1 LKQRSVKYNKLDMGK
16 KKVYGKC
23 RVCGEEKQ
31 LTQEHYIPR
40 SAGGGAKITLYS
52 GDELIKTLHKDEDG
66 NDYKPRGKIKQN
78 GLSEYTLCKECN
90 ELSGVL
96 YDKEFARF
104 HNGVH
109 HILTS
114 SIKIPAGQTMGDYL
128 DSKVVTMVLQGIKP
142 LNIAKRMLVSFC
154 SVEHPGLTERRP
166 EIRKAILDK
175 NYQPNTDN
183 FALYMSLHLGN
194 SAYYGTV
201 GVLKNI
207 GGNHITQA
215 YAGIE
220 NELIA
225 FYYSGDKGTK
235 AVGLENCTD
244 ITPWLTRYKY
254 DQAATV
260 KLELMFNKS
269 LNIRFPI
276 GANA

>member
-1 LKQRSVKYNKLDMGK
+1 MAK

-23 RVCGEEKQ
+23 RICGEKKQ

-40 SAGGGAKITLYS
+40 AAGGGVKVTLYS
-52 GDELIKTLHKDEDG
+52 GDELVKTLHKDEDG

-78 GLSEYTLCKECN
+78 GLAEHTLCKECN

-109 HILTS
+109 HIINS
-114 SIKIPAGQTMGDYL
+114 SIAIPKGQTLESHL
-128 DSKVVTMVLQGIKP
+128 DGEIVTMVLRDIKP

-154 SVEHPGLTERRP
+154 SVEHPGLTDRRP

-175 NYQPNTDN
+175 NYLPNTDD

-201 GVLKNI
+201 AALMNTGS
-207 GGNHITQA
+207 GYTTQA

-225 FYYSGDKGTK
+225 FYYSSDSETK
-235 AVGLENCTD
+235 TLGLNNCAD
-244 ITPWLTRYKY
+244 ITPWLSRYKY
-254 DQAATV
+254 DQTATV

-269 LNIRFPI
+269 KMIRFPI
-276 GANA
+276 S

>member
-1 LKQRSVKYNKLDMGK
+1 MAK

-23 RVCGEEKQ
+23 RICGEEKQ
-31 LTQEHYIPR
+31 LSQEHYIPR
-40 SAGGGAKITLYS
+40 AAGGGAKVTLYS

-78 GLSEYTLCKECN
+78 GLAEHTLCKECN
-90 ELSGVL
+90 ELSGAL

-109 HILTS
+109 HIITS
-114 SIKIPAGQTMGDYL
+114 SITIPKGQTMEDYL
-128 DSKVVTMVLQGIKP
+128 DGEVVTMVLQDIKP
-142 LNIAKRMLVSFC
+142 FNIAKRMLVSFC
-154 SVEHPGLTERRP
+154 SVEHPGLTDRRP
-166 EIRKAILDK
+166 EIRKAILNKDH
-175 NYQPNTDN
+175 QPNTDD

-194 SAYYGTV
+194 SAYFGTV
-201 GVLKNI
+201 GALMNI
-207 GGNHITQA
+207 GDRYITQA

-225 FYYSGDKGTK
+225 FYYSGDDETK
-235 AVGLENCTD
+235 ALGLNNCAD

-254 DQAATV
+254 NQTATI

-269 LNIRFPI
+269 LMIRFPI
-276 GANA
+276 SS

>member
-1 LKQRSVKYNKLDMGK
+1 MPK
-16 KKVYGKC
+16 KKVFGKC
-23 RVCGEEKQ
+23 RICGEEKK

-40 SAGGGAKITLYS
+40 AAGGGAKITLYS

-78 GLSEYTLCKECN
+78 GLAEYTLCKECN
-90 ELSGVL
+90 ELSGIL

-109 HILTS
+109 HMLTT
-114 SIKIPAGQTMGDYL
+114 SIIIPKGQKMEDVLEG
-128 DSKVVTMVLQGIKP
+128 KVVTMVLEDIKP
-142 LNIAKRMLVSFC
+142 HNIAKRMLVSFC
-154 SVEHPGLTERRP
+154 SVEHKGLTDRQP

-175 NYQPNTDN
+175 DYTPDTDN
-183 FALYMSLHLGN
+183 FALYMSLHLGS

-201 GVLKNI
+201 AALKNI

-225 FYYSGDKGTK
+225 FYYSGDEETK

-254 DQAATV
+254 DQTATV
-260 KLELMFNKS
+260 KLEVMFNKS
-269 LNIRFPI
+269 LMIRFPI
-276 GANA
+276 AT